1 MEFLRHSMKFRSKL
15 PRRKRSQISPILRS
29 SLFSA
34 TDKVDSAL
42 PLDSTCSSRF
52 SGEISSNSSRVTFGM
67 DYKPRSS
74 SKKRVCDEIGAY
86 GEEQFRRVTRSYNKR
101 SKIEKKNEKRTVNNG
116 ELEVSE
122 CSCVESCSEAADSR
136 LLISIDSK
144 LKKKV
149 SNEAENFKQL
159 RENEDSSAVTHS
171 EEVPGDC
178 LNSGAG
184 KLKVKEH
191 ETVSITSDVQNEA
204 ITTAISRSESTT
216 ELKTE
221 LLELDHDLA
230 CTEQFSYDDVSN
242 YASSYEIE
250 SETLAE
256 KSETEFSDC
265 SPSIWLETGSE
276 FSEKSTGD
284 STPSPCF
291 SLFREYSQHFFK
303 SDSLPKCK
311 YSKDEFTIVFLLIE
325 FQLLS
330 LEDEEHEESYQLL
343 RSRERKQAFIHD
355 YAEEYLSTTEFG
367 NLILQQRLLMVNWIV
382 QFATNLNEQQSTKKE
397 LQDETLFLGVTL
409 LDRFLSRGFFK
420 TKRYLQ
426 LAGMSCLS
434 LATRIEENQPF
445 NSARQKIYHVES
457 NIYSRCEVV
466 AMEWLVQE
474 VLNFQ
479 CFLPTINNFLWFYLK
494 AARADVVVEKKA
506 KNLAVLALLDHKQL
520 GFWPSTVAAGLVIL
534 ASMAANQD
542 ESCQRVLEVYLL

>member
-1 MEFLRHSMKFRSKL
+1 MEFLQHSKKFRSKL

-29 SLFSA
+29 SLSSA
-34 TDKVDSAL
+34 IDKVYSAL
-42 PLDSTCSSRF
+42 SLDSTCSSRF
-52 SGEISSNSSRVTFGM
+52 SREISSNSSRVTFGL
-67 DYKPRSS
+67 DYKPRTY
-74 SKKRVCDEIGAY
+74 SKKREFGEISAY
-86 GEEQFRRVTRSYNKR
+86 GDEQFRRVTRSYNKCR
-101 SKIEKKNEKRTVNNG
+101 EIEKKEERRTVSND
-116 ELEVSE
+116 EPEVSE

-136 LLISIDSK
+136 LFISIDSK
-144 LKKKV
+144 LKKRV
-149 SNEAENFKQL
+149 SNEAENFKQS
-159 RENEDSSAVTHS
+159 RENEYSSAVTRS
-171 EEVPGDC
+171 GEVPGDC

-184 KLKVKEH
+184 KFKVKENK
-191 ETVSITSDVQNEA
+191 TVSITSGVQDEA
-204 ITTAISRSESTT
+204 KTTANFHSESTT

-221 LLELDHDLA
+221 LLELDQDLA
-230 CTEQFSYDDVSN
+230 CTEQFSYDDISN

-250 SETLAE
+250 SETLAVN
-256 KSETEFSDC
+256 SETEFSDY

-276 FSEKSTGD
+276 FSEKSSGD
-284 STPSPCF
+284 SIPSPCF

-303 SDSLPKCK
+303 PDSLPKFK
-311 YSKDEFTIVFLLIE
+311 SSKDEFT
-325 FQLLS
+325 LLS
-330 LEDEEHEESYQLL
+330 LQDEEDEESYQLL
-343 RSRERKQAFIHD
+343 RSRERKQVFIHD

-367 NLILQQRLLMVNWIV
+367 DLILQQRSLMVNWIV
-382 QFATNLNEQQSTKKE
+382 QQSTKKE

-445 NSARQKIYHVES
+445 NSARQKIYHIES

-474 VLNFQ
+474 VLKFQ
-479 CFLPTINNFLWFYLK
+479 CFVPTIYNFLWFYLK
-494 AARADVVVEKKA
+494 AARADAEVEKKA
-506 KNLAVLALLDHKQL
+506 KNLAVLALIDHKQI

-542 ESCQRVLEVYLL
+542 ESCQRILEVYLLFKLF